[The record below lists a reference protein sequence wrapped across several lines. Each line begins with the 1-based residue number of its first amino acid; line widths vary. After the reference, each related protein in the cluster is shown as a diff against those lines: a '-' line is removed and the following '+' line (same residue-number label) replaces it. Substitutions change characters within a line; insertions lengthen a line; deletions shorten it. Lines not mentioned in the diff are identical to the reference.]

1 MDLTGNTETEL
12 EAIATPL
19 GDALG
24 AGPLEN
30 PTVKPITEEI
40 LILPHPG
47 EPGVRSDGS
56 ACPEENPPLDELCDG
71 C

>member
-1 MDLTGNTETEL
+1 MELTDEQIETEL
-12 EAIATPL
+12 AAIATPL
-19 GDALG
+19 GAGL
-24 AGPLEN
+24 GPLEN
-30 PTVKPITEEI
+30 PAVKPITEEL

-47 EPGVRSDGS
+47 EPGVLSDGS